1 LLFVLTKTQLF
12 KMKFATLV
20 VSFFVVCLHYTY
32 AQQPVYKDPKQSI
45 AKRVTDLL
53 SRMTLEEKVAQLQ
66 TMHAGRPRLDDKL
79 FTNTGKLD
87 SLYKNG
93 MGMINPAFDETMEVT
108 IAARNRLQDYM
119 FNKTRL
125 GIPIIFID
133 EAHHGLVQRQVD
145 VFPHGIGLSCSW
157 DVNLLEKIYA
167 HAAHQARVR
176 GTSLVL
182 APVVDVCRDPRWG
195 RTGETLGED
204 PYLCGMLGSAI
215 VRGFQGSNNGTIAPG
230 HVGATLKHFSGHG
243 QSESGSNQ
251 APANYSLRVIREAH
265 MEPFRL
271 CVKYANPAGIM
282 ASYNE
287 IDGMPSHANKWLLKD
302 VLRKEW
308 NYNGVVVSD
317 WFGIDQLW
325 NKHFIATD
333 QKAAALKAFNAGIT
347 TDLPYGVNYRHLG
360 ALVKENKINTKA
372 LDSAVAKILELK
384 FRLGLFEQQQPID
397 LEKAKQNAAN
407 TEGRQL
413 ALQIAEESMVLLK
426 NAPFGNETGNLL
438 PLKKE
443 QYKKIAVVGPMAA
456 VNFLGDYSGLPA
468 KNVSLLEG
476 IKNKAQGAE
485 VLYAKGCRITVNG
498 DSISQNNYQYIDT
511 IIFPTAAENAQL
523 IDEAVK
529 TAQQADV
536 VVLAIGENEQ
546 LSREAWGPN
555 HFGDMA
561 DLRLQSQQEDLVK
574 AMVATGKP
582 VIVYLMHGRPLAIP
596 WVVQNVPAIVDG
608 WFMGEEAGNAF
619 ANILF
624 GDANPSG
631 KLTITYP
638 KSTGQ
643 VPVFY
648 NHKPSAQFF
657 NYVAED
663 KMPLFPFGH
672 GLSYTTFN
680 YSKPRVI
687 MANATAKKTGLAS
700 VEPSDKKIYAT
711 VEVDITNA
719 GSMKGDEIVQ
729 LYIHQKVSS
738 VTRPVKEL
746 KDFSRIT
753 LDPGQTK
760 TVSFTIDAGKLA
772 FWNADMQYMVENGV
786 FECLV
791 GRSSADV
798 QKVDLKVGN

>member
-1 LLFVLTKTQLF
+1 
-12 KMKFATLV
+12 MKFATLV
-20 VSFFVVCLHYTY
+20 FTCLFCCLCYSF
-32 AQQPVYKDPKQSI
+32 AQQPAYKDPKQPV
-45 AKRVTDLL
+45 AKRVSDLL

-66 TMHAGRPRLDDKL
+66 TMHAGRPKL
-79 FTNTGKLD
+79 NDQLFNNTGKLD

-108 IAARNRLQDYM
+108 IAARNRLQEYLRT
-119 FNKTRL
+119 KTRL

-157 DVNLLEKIYA
+157 DAPLLEKIYS
-167 HAAHQARVR
+167 HAAKQARVR

-182 APVVDVCRDPRWG
+182 SPVVDVTRDPRWG

-204 PYLCGMLGSAI
+204 PYLSGMLGSAI
-215 VRGFQGSNNGTIAPG
+215 VRGFQGSNNGVIAPD
-230 HVGATLKHFSGHG
+230 HVAATLKHFSGHG

-251 APANYSLRVIREAH
+251 APANYSVRVIREAH

-282 ASYNE
+282 ASYTE

-308 NYNGVVVSD
+308 NYNGIVVSD

-325 NKHFIATD
+325 NKHFIAAD
-333 QKAAALKAFNAGIT
+333 QKAAALKAFQAGVT

-360 ALVKENKINTKA
+360 ALVKENKISTKA

-384 FRLGLFEQQQPID
+384 FKLGLFEQNQPID

-413 ALQIAEESMVLLK
+413 ALKIAEESMVLLK
-426 NAPFGNETGNLL
+426 NAPFGNATGNLL
-438 PLKKE
+438 PLKKD

-456 VNFLGDYSGLPA
+456 VNYLGDYSGLPN

-476 IKNKAQGAE
+476 IKNKVPAGVE
-485 VLYAKGCRITVNG
+485 VLYAKGCRITTNG

-511 IIFPTAAENAQL
+511 IIFPSAAENAQM

-536 VVLAIGENEQ
+536 VVVAVGENEQ

-561 DLRLQSQQEDLVK
+561 DLRLQSQQEELVK
-574 AMVATGKP
+574 AIVATGKP
-582 VIVYLMHGRPLAIP
+582 VVVYLMHGRPLAIP
-596 WVVQNVPAIVDG
+596 WLAQHVPAIVDG
-608 WFMGEEAGNAF
+608 WFMGQEAGNAF

-624 GDANPSG
+624 GETNPSG

-648 NHKPSAQFF
+648 NHKPSARFF
-657 NYVAED
+657 NYVTEE

-687 MANATAKKTGLAS
+687 PATPAKKTGLAS
-700 VEPSDKKIYAT
+700 MEPTEVYGK
-711 VEVDITNA
+711 VEVDITNT
-719 GSMKGDEIVQ
+719 GNMKGDEIVQ

-746 KDFSRIT
+746 KDFTRIT
-753 LDPGQTK
+753 LEPGETK
-760 TVSFTIDAGKLA
+760 TVSFTVDASKLA
-772 FWNADMQYMVENGV
+772 YWNADMQYTVEDGI
-786 FECLV
+786 FECMV
-791 GRSSADV
+791 GRNSADI
-798 QKVDLKVGN
+798 QKVELKVGK

>member
-1 LLFVLTKTQLF
+1 
-12 KMKFATLV
+12 MKFATLV
-20 VSFFVVCLHYTY
+20 FSCLICCFSHSY
-32 AQQPVYKDPKQSI
+32 AQQPAYKDAKQPV
-45 AKRVTDLL
+45 AKRVADLL

-66 TMHAGRPRLDDKL
+66 TMHAGRPKLDDKL
-79 FTNTGKLD
+79 FNNTAKLD

-108 IAARNRLQDYM
+108 IAARNRLQEYLRT
-119 FNKTRL
+119 KTRL

-145 VFPHGIGLSCSW
+145 VFPHGIGLACSW

-167 HAAHQARVR
+167 HAAKQARVR

-182 APVVDVCRDPRWG
+182 SPVVDVTRDARWG

-215 VRGFQGSNNGTIAPG
+215 VRGFQGSNNGTIAPD
-230 HVGATLKHFSGHG
+230 HVAATLKHFSGHG
-243 QSESGSNQ
+243 QSEGGSNQ
-251 APANYSLRVIREAH
+251 APANYSQRVIREAH

-271 CVKYANPAGIM
+271 CVKYANPAAIM

-287 IDGMPSHANKWLLKD
+287 IDGMPSHGNKWLLKE

-308 NYNGVVVSD
+308 NYNGIVVSD

-325 NKHFIATD
+325 NKHFIAAD
-333 QKAAALKAFNAGIT
+333 QKEAALKAFNAGIT

-360 ALVKENKINTKA
+360 TLVKENKINTKT
-372 LDSAVAKILELK
+372 LDSAVGKILELK
-384 FRLGLFEQQQPID
+384 FRLGLFDEQQPID
-397 LEKAKQNAAN
+397 VEKAKQNAAS

-413 ALQIAEESMVLLK
+413 ALKIAEESMVLLK
-426 NAPFGNETGNLL
+426 NAPFGNTSGNLL
-438 PLKKE
+438 PLKRD

-456 VNFLGDYSGLPA
+456 VNYLGDYSGLPG

-476 IKNKAQGAE
+476 IRNKVQGSAE
-485 VLYAKGCRITVNG
+485 VLYAKGCLITKNG

-529 TAQQADV
+529 TAQQADIV
-536 VVLAIGENEQ
+536 IVAVGENEQ

-561 DLRLQSQQEDLVK
+561 DLRLQSQQEELVK

-582 VIVYLMHGRPLAIP
+582 VVVYLTHGRPLAIP
-596 WVVQNVPAIVDG
+596 WVAQHAHAIVDG

-624 GDANPSG
+624 GDVNPSG

-648 NHKPSAQFF
+648 NHKPSARFF

-663 KMPLFPFGH
+663 KTPLYPFGH
-672 GLSYTTFN
+672 GLSYTTFS
-680 YSKPRVI
+680 YSKPRVK
-687 MANATAKKTGLAS
+687 MATGIQAKKTSLAS
-700 VEPSDKKIYAT
+700 VEPAGNQVYGT
-711 VEVDITNA
+711 VEVDVTNSGTMA
-719 GSMKGDEIVQ
+719 GDEIVQ

-738 VTRPVKEL
+738 ATRPVKEL

-753 LDPGQTK
+753 LEPGQTK
-760 TVSFTIDAGKLA
+760 TVSFTIDASKLA
-772 FWNADMQYMVENGV
+772 FWNADMQYAVENGI
-786 FECLV
+786 FECMV
-791 GRSSADV
+791 GRNSADI
-798 QKVDLKVGN
+798 QKVELKVGK

>member
-1 LLFVLTKTQLF
+1 MNICLSKTQLF
-12 KMKFATLV
+12 KMKFATLIV
-20 VSFFVVCLHYTY
+20 LSVFCCLSYAI
-32 AQQPVYKDPKQSI
+32 AQQPVYKDPKQPV
-45 AKRVTDLL
+45 AKRVSDLL

-66 TMHAGRPRLDDKL
+66 TMHAGRPKLDDKL
-79 FTNTGKLD
+79 FNNTGKLD

-93 MGMINPAFDETMEVT
+93 MGMINPAFDETMEQT
-108 IAARNRLQDYM
+108 ITARNRLQDYLLH
-119 FNKTRL
+119 KTRL

-133 EAHHGLVQRQVD
+133 EAHHGLVARQVD

-157 DVNLLEKIYA
+157 DVPLLEKIYT
-167 HAAHQARVR
+167 HAAKQARVR

-182 APVVDVCRDPRWG
+182 APVVDVTRDPRWG

-215 VRGFQGSNNGTIAPG
+215 VRGFQGSNNGVIAPD
-230 HVGATLKHFSGHG
+230 HVAATLKHFSGHG

-251 APANYSLRVIREAH
+251 APANYSVRVIREAH

-325 NKHFIATD
+325 NKHFIAAD
-333 QKAAALKAFNAGIT
+333 QKAAALKAFNAGVT

-360 ALVKENKINTKA
+360 ALVKENKISTKA

-384 FRLGLFEQQQPID
+384 FKLGLFEQQQPID

-407 TEGRQL
+407 TEGREL
-413 ALQIAEESMVLLK
+413 ALKIAEESMVLLK
-426 NAPFGNETGNLL
+426 NAPFGSASVNLL
-438 PLKKE
+438 PLKKD
-443 QYKKIAVVGPMAA
+443 QYKKIAVVGPVAA
-456 VNFLGDYSGLPA
+456 VNYLGDYSGLPN
-468 KNVSLLEG
+468 KNVSLLDG
-476 IKNKAQGAE
+476 IKNKVAAGVE
-485 VLYAKGCRITVNG
+485 VLYAKGCRITTNG

-511 IIFPTAAENAQL
+511 IIFPSAAENAQL

-536 VVLAIGENEQ
+536 VVVAIGENEQ

-561 DLRLQSQQEDLVK
+561 DLRLQSQQEELVK
-574 AMVATGKP
+574 AIVATGKP
-582 VIVYLMHGRPLAIP
+582 VVVYLMHGRPLAIP
-596 WVVQNVPAIVDG
+596 WVAQNVPAIVDG
-608 WFMGEEAGNAF
+608 WYMGEEAGNAF

-648 NHKPSAQFF
+648 NHKPSARFF
-657 NYVAED
+657 NYVTEER
-663 KMPLFPFGH
+663 MPLFPFGH

-680 YSKPRVI
+680 YSKPRVKP
-687 MANATAKKTGLAS
+687 AASVKKTGLAS
-700 VEPSDKKIYAT
+700 MEPTEVYGT
-711 VEVDITNA
+711 VEVDITNT
-719 GSMKGDEIVQ
+719 GTMKGDEIVQ

-746 KDFSRIT
+746 KDFTRIT
-753 LDPGQTK
+753 LEPGQTK

-772 FWNADMQYMVENGV
+772 FWNADMQYGVEDGV
-786 FECLV
+786 FECMT
-791 GRSSADV
+791 GRNSADL
-798 QKVDLKVGN
+798 QKVDLKVGK